1 MTKISSNIVDLFY
14 GDYSK
19 YASNYISLTNAL
31 TIYKPVKCP
40 TDYAILLFRAVNAH
54 TSNCLFKKTI
64 YNIGSTRPQINLDNI
79 IAMHALNQP
88 LAMKGLKEFYI
99 HGHSKKPVIMY
110 SGLEDKVHI
119 LNFSETETKPWKKIY
134 LGAMFYTVLIPRD
147 SSLLVKTF
155 ETYNLPR
162 CTFGNDPFCSFI
174 DTPYFGNPNTYKYQ
188 KKQIGFYIIL
198 CNPIIFTIQTFDV
211 SKNGRLWFE
220 ANNNVTIEWVH
231 LIFIEL

>member
-1 MTKISSNIVDLFY
+1 
-14 GDYSK
+14 
-19 YASNYISLTNAL
+19 
-31 TIYKPVKCP
+31 
-40 TDYAILLFRAVNAH
+40 
-54 TSNCLFKKTI
+54 
-64 YNIGSTRPQINLDNI
+64 
-79 IAMHALNQP
+79 MHALPSGTCELIFLNQP

-119 LNFSETETKPWKKIY
+119 LNFSKTETKPWKKIY
-134 LGAMFYTVLIPRD
+134 LGAMFYTILIPQD

-174 DTPYFGNPNTYKYQ
+174 DTPYFGNPNTYKYEQ
-188 KKQIGFYIIL
+188 KQIGFYIIL
-198 CNPIIFTIQTFDV
+198 CNPVIFTIQNFDV

-220 ANNNVTIEWVH
+220 ANNNVTIDITAVGQKE
-231 LIFIEL
+231 IFDHTNLSIYFYEYDLGHIGARIYVTNAS

>member
-1 MTKISSNIVDLFY
+1 MYFK
-14 GDYSK
+14 
-19 YASNYISLTNAL
+19 
-31 TIYKPVKCP
+31 
-40 TDYAILLFRAVNAH
+40 AH

-64 YNIGSTRPQINLDNI
+64 YNIGSTRPQIKLDNI
-79 IAMHALNQP
+79 IAMHTLPSVTCELIFLNQP
-88 LAMKGLKEFYI
+88 LAMKGLKGFYI

-119 LNFSETETKPWKKIY
+119 LNFSKTETKPWKKIY
-134 LGAMFYTVLIPRD
+134 LGAMFYTILIPQD

-174 DTPYFGNPNTYKYQ
+174 DTPYFGKPNTYKYQ

-198 CNPIIFTIQTFDV
+198 CNPVIFTIQTFDV

-220 ANNNVTIEWVH
+220 ANNNVTIDITAVGQKE
-231 LIFIEL
+231 IFDHTNLSIYFYEYDLGHIGARIYITNAS